1 MWQAWIF
8 LILTVI
14 LWGTAPIIE
23 KTGLKGADEFTAV
36 FIRSTAIF
44 LIIFVAFGLSGKFS
58 SLAKIPLKT
67 IAIISAGGICAGLL
81 GVWTYFKV
89 LKVTPA
95 SKIVPL
101 AATYP
106 LVTAILSVLILK
118 EEFSWLRL
126 VGTVLIVLGIFLVK

>member
-58 SLAKIPLKT
+58 SLAKIPILWSPK
-67 IAIISAGGICAGLL
+67 AKKMKNFNNGGP
-81 GVWTYFKV
+81 Y
-89 LKVTPA
+89 
-95 SKIVPL
+95 
-101 AATYP
+101 
-106 LVTAILSVLILK
+106 
-118 EEFSWLRL
+118 
-126 VGTVLIVLGIFLVK
+126 